1 MYGCSTRKAFKSVD
15 RIRHVLEGGSAK
27 PWIVRV
33 CLIQL
38 KQAFV
43 LVVASRLTT
52 HGRCRPRLAPKLEL
66 EVILVRLLVVEDEQD
81 LATAVA
87 AGLRQ
92 EGYAVDVAGDGA
104 EALDR
109 LSYTPYDLVLLD
121 LAMPR
126 VDGWGV
132 LRDLRSDAEVTGTA
146 PPRVLLLT
154 ARDSLRDRVRG
165 LDDGA
170 DDYLVKPFAFTELA
184 ARVRALLRR
193 DSRGTSSVLTVGDLV
208 LDTASHAAYRGNREV
223 ALSVKE
229 FALLR
234 YFMLNAGR
242 VISSGELIEHV
253 WDETVD
259 PTSSVTRV
267 TIGTLRRK
275 LAPAV
280 LPDAAEQPLETVV
293 GVGYRLRVA

>member
-1 MYGCSTRKAFKSVD
+1 M
-15 RIRHVLEGGSAK
+15 
-27 PWIVRV
+27 
-33 CLIQL
+33 
-38 KQAFV
+38 
-43 LVVASRLTT
+43 
-52 HGRCRPRLAPKLEL
+52 
-66 EVILVRLLVVEDEQD
+66 RLLVVDDEQD

-92 EGYAVDVAGDGA
+92 EGYAVDVAADGG

-121 LAMPR
+121 LAMPS

-132 LRDLRSDAEVTGTA
+132 LRNLREDSEVTGDA

-154 ARDSLRDRVRG
+154 GRDSLRDRVRG

-170 DDYLVKPFAFTELA
+170 DDYLIKPFAFTELA

-193 DSRGTSSVLTVGDLV
+193 DSRGTSSVIAVGELL
-208 LDTASHAAYRGNREV
+208 LDTASHSASRGDRELG
-223 ALSVKE
+223 LSVKE

-242 VISSGELIEHV
+242 VISNGELLGHV
-253 WDETVD
+253 WDDSVD
-259 PTSSVTRV
+259 PTSTVTRV

-275 LAPAV
+275 LAPSV
-280 LPDAAEQPLETVV
+280 RPDSPDQPLETVA
-293 GVGYRLRVA
+293 GVGYRLRAA